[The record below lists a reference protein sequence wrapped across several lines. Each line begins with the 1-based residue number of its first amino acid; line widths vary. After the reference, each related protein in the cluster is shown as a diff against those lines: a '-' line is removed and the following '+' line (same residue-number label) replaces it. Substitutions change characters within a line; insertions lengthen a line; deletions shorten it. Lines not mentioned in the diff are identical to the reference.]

1 MERYKMAGTCARE
14 VNYTIDD
21 ENKIRNVKFING
33 CDGNLKGLAILLDGM
48 EVDEA
53 IKRLDGI
60 TCGSSKTS
68 CPDQLA
74 KALIEFKSK

>member
-1 MERYKMAGTCARE
+1 MERYKMSGTCARE
-14 VNYTIDD
+14 VKYTVDD
-21 ENKIRNVKFING
+21 ENKIRNVEFING

-48 EVDEA
+48 EVEEA
-53 IKRLDGI
+53 IKRLEGI

-74 KALIEFKSK
+74 KALVEFKSK